1 MDCNFPF
8 NLYSFKMDCN
18 FPFNLYSFKMN
29 VVSVK
34 MLEELNMIFNYLKVG
49 IYIVYIY
56 KKNLI
61 VATEEKCS
69 VSMFSLIYQQLT
81 LLLITK
87 PR

>member
-56 KKNLI
+56 IKK
-61 VATEEKCS
+61 TW
-69 VSMFSLIYQQLT
+69 
-81 LLLITK
+81 
-87 PR
+87 